1 MERPGRERL
10 PGRWQIRKDTDMY
23 PLSVYFV
30 WKKPSEP
37 GPFRVVRREVG
48 ARTLKG
54 YPITFVLKSIPQA
67 FDSWEHAYLTAERLN
82 RQLQLG
88 QTPDWSEE
96 VLPEKD

>member
-1 MERPGRERL
+1 MH
-10 PGRWQIRKDTDMY
+10 

-30 WKKPSEP
+30 WKKPSGS

-67 FDSWEHAYLTAERLN
+67 FDSWEQAYLAAERLN
-82 RQLQLG
+82 RQLQSG
-88 QTPDWSEE
+88 QPPDWQEE

>member
-1 MERPGRERL
+1 MH
-10 PGRWQIRKDTDMY
+10 

-67 FDSWEHAYLTAERLN
+67 FESWEQAYLIAERLN
-82 RQLQLG
+82 RQLQSG
-88 QTPDWSEE
+88 KTPDWLEE

>member
-1 MERPGRERL
+1 MH
-10 PGRWQIRKDTDMY
+10 

-30 WKKPSEP
+30 WKKPDGG

-67 FDSWEHAYLTAERLN
+67 FDDWQQAYSTAEQLNQQLRLG
-82 RQLQLG
+82 L
-88 QTPDWSEE
+88 TPSWSEE
-96 VLPEKD
+96 ILPEKD